1 MFLGGT
7 PARPCSRRCLES
19 LRPTSWVPFRGA
31 RRSRVSDPTGSSSG
45 AWTIRTVVIQ
55 IVPPRRAW
63 AGVERLEGHRTQSR
77 AMDSCQPNG
86 LHVGRAGS
94 ATSSPPTTPPTP
106 GSDVAFV
113 RAWMNPFERGIR
125 TVDAWQQR
133 HRVPAFTFAV
143 FKKFGDDQ
151 AGNLVALLTYFGFLA
166 TFPLLLALSGILGL
180 VLQGNP
186 SLQASIQTSALAEFP
201 IIGTQLQSQVGVAS
215 LGHSTPALIIGIVGA
230 ILGGQGLANAI
241 QNTLN
246 TVWNVPKVARP
257 RFPSNYLRTFG
268 LLGLL
273 GVSAVATAVT
283 ASLAGAG
290 NLPGLSGLAVKVLA
304 FSLSTAIDIGLFFA
318 AFRIA
323 TAKTVA
329 TRDLLL
335 GAILSSI
342 AWQILLSFAG
352 IIISRDLKHAQ
363 AVAGFFGVVLGM
375 LAWFG
380 LQATA
385 TVYAVEADVVRARH
399 LWPRSITQPPLTT
412 ADRRALQDTAQV
424 ETRHPAQRD
433 NVEFTAHADHDPLH
447 QPEPPREKHR
457 H

>member
-1 MFLGGT
+1 MCIRPEVTGTDDVGLHCVDGRSGLQAEPREHAEDDAEEPSDRLGVFEIAADDDPGEAQQDLPGDARQDGT
-7 PARPCSRRCLES
+7 QQQVAGGDG
-19 LRPTSWVPFRGA
+19 F
-31 RRSRVSDPTGSSSG
+31 RRSDPEGGEEQADVDGGRERVREDLDGEPTQSG
-45 AWTIRTVVIQ
+45 QVPRPGQRRGNRGGDGADAEQAEQAEGPQVVGREAGPGHFRN
-55 IVPPRRAW
+55 VPD
-63 AGVERLEGHRTQSR
+63 GVERVLYRVGQSLPAQDGADDADDQRRGGVSEGR
-77 AMDSCQPNG
+77 
-86 LHVGRAGS
+86 
-94 ATSSPPTTPPTP
+94 
-106 GSDVAFV
+106 GSD
-113 RAWMNPFERGIR
+113 
-125 TVDAWQQR
+125 
-133 HRVPAFTFAV
+133 
-143 FKKFGDDQ
+143 
-151 AGNLVALLTYFGFLA
+151 
-166 TFPLLLALSGILGL
+166 LG
-180 VLQGNP
+180 P
-186 SLQASIQTSALAEFP
+186 
-201 IIGTQLQSQVGVAS
+201 
-215 LGHSTPALIIGIVGA
+215 STPALIIGIIGA

-241 QNTLN
+241 QNTFN

-257 RFPSNYLRTFG
+257 GFPSNYLRTFG

-290 NLPGLSGLAVKVLA
+290 NLPGLSGLAVKILA
-304 FSLSTAIDIGLFFA
+304 YALSTAIDIGLFFA

-412 ADRRALQDTAQV
+412 ADRRVLQDTAQV
-424 ETRHPAQRD
+424 ETRRPEQRV
-433 NVEFTAHADHDPLH
+433 NVEFTAQADHDPLH
-447 QPEPPREKHR
+447 QPELPTEKQNPQ
-457 H
+457 

>member
-1 MFLGGT
+1 
-7 PARPCSRRCLES
+7 
-19 LRPTSWVPFRGA
+19 
-31 RRSRVSDPTGSSSG
+31 
-45 AWTIRTVVIQ
+45 
-55 IVPPRRAW
+55 
-63 AGVERLEGHRTQSR
+63 
-77 AMDSCQPNG
+77 
-86 LHVGRAGS
+86 
-94 ATSSPPTTPPTP
+94 
-106 GSDVAFV
+106 
-113 RAWMNPFERGIR
+113 MNPFERGIR

-133 HRVPAFTFAV
+133 HQVPAFAFAV

-151 AGNLVALLTYFGFLA
+151 AGNLVALLTYFAFLA

-180 VLQGNP
+180 VLKGDP
-186 SLQASIQTSALAEFP
+186 SLQASIQTSALSEFP
-201 IIGTQLQSQVGVAS
+201 IIGTQLKSQIGVSS

-230 ILGGQGLANAI
+230 ILGGQGLANAV
-241 QNTLN
+241 QNTFN
-246 TVWNVPKVARP
+246 TVWNVPKVVRP
-257 RFPSNYLRTFG
+257 GFPSNYLRTFG

-273 GVSAVATAVT
+273 GVGAVATAAA

-290 NLPGLSGLAVKVLA
+290 NLLGLSGLPIKILA
-304 FSLSTAIDIGLFFA
+304 YALSTAIDIGLFFA

-323 TAKTVA
+323 TAKIIA

-352 IIISRDLKHAQ
+352 IIIGRDLKHAQ
-363 AVAGFFGVVLGM
+363 AVAGFFGIVLGM

-412 ADRRALQDTAQV
+412 ADRRFLQDTAEV
-424 ETRHPAQRD
+424 ETRRPEQRV
-433 NVEFTAHADHDPLH
+433 NVEFTAQADHDPLH
-447 QPEPPREKHR
+447 QPELPTEK
-457 H
+457 